1 MRTSNY
7 GPADSSEVPR
17 WSYFSESH
25 LDEEQGKDTCYRQAR
40 VCKREVASLGHCQY
54 FHSRE
59 SSVLVDKE
67 LFVQL
72 EVLTELQHEW
82 P

>member
-1 MRTSNY
+1 MAY
-7 GPADSSEVPR
+7 LILAEVPR

-25 LDEEQGKDTCYRQAR
+25 LDEQGEDKCYRQTGI
-40 VCKREVASLGHCQY
+40 CKREAASLGHCQY
-54 FHSRE
+54 FHSSE

-72 EVLTELQHEW
+72 EVLTEL
-82 P
+82 